1 MSDTRLAALTARVEY
16 TDPMMRA
23 RTAIVGGLVLLG
35 PTLLV
40 VLKVLDAAPAASFLP
55 VVPRSRWPMYCGSS
69 DQPPAAGRRC
79 GWASSMTMW

>member
-40 VLKVLDAAPAASFLP
+40 VLKVLDAAPAAIISACSAALTLAYVLRFF
-55 VVPRSRWPMYCGSS
+55 G
-69 DQPPAAGRRC
+69 PAAGRRC